1 MKQAKQVDLLK
12 TMLEMIDNGTAPD
25 AGRLVKNPTSSY
37 VCKDLAQREWDTFFA
52 NHPQILGLSSD
63 LPEPA
68 SFMTSNDLGIP
79 ILATRDKQGNFHAFI
94 NSCRHRGAIL
104 TGEER
109 GKQERF
115 ACPFHAWTYANDGQL
130 LGIREPKL
138 FGEIDK
144 SCHGLVKLPSAEK
157 YGFLV
162 VHPRVNG
169 RIDVD
174 ELLGDELS
182 EQLDSWDFGAAR
194 YLGGSS
200 VDYALNWKFANDVF
214 GENYHF
220 DTLHAEK
227 FDNIF
232 YSDASAFDAYGRNH
246 RLTVASRFVDAM
258 RERPEDQWNVSD
270 AGIVVYYLFP
280 NVQIELFNR
289 IISVFRIYPNRNEV
303 GRCMT
308 RISHYS
314 APHIGT
320 DVADEVATVVDGATV
335 YNADTTSRIEFT
347 LESLKELID
356 STLEEEDYFIGAKS
370 QQTADSRMVE
380 DFIFGRNEPA
390 LHHFHES
397 YREALGMPPLEEYRA
412 G

>member
-1 MKQAKQVDLLK
+1 MPGA
-12 TMLEMIDNGTAPD
+12 T
-25 AGRLVKNPTSSY
+25 
-37 VCKDLAQREWDTFFA
+37 LAHQWE
-52 NHPQILGLSSD
+52 LS
-63 LPEPA
+63 
-68 SFMTSNDLGIP
+68 
-79 ILATRDKQGNFHAFI
+79 
-94 NSCRHRGAIL
+94 
-104 TGEER
+104 
-109 GKQERF
+109 
-115 ACPFHAWTYANDGQL
+115 
-130 LGIREPKL
+130 
-138 FGEIDK
+138 
-144 SCHGLVKLPSAEK
+144 
-157 YGFLV
+157 
-162 VHPRVNG
+162 VNG

-289 IISVFRIYPNRNEV
+289 IISVFRIYPNRYEV

-370 QQTADSRMVE
+370 QQTADSRQPNGRGFHFWPQRTGVTPLSRKLPRSTWDATAGGVPRRLNAAINWVAPILTWPPQVSMSMLKTRLGRCAQIMV
-380 DFIFGRNEPA
+380 A
-390 LHHFHES
+390 HL
-397 YREALGMPPLEEYRA
+397 Y
-412 G
+412 